1 MVTHVL
7 LFFIGALSDTNSTGD
22 GVWELALWLSTDRE
36 KTAPFLPT
44 QIHKMTDPTTQQRSY
59 PSRQASS
66 YVSSTPTIAQLIYLI
81 HKSSPEVIV

>member
-1 MVTHVL
+1 MALAISFYWCARSQTLTLTVPVTE
-7 LFFIGALSDTNSTGD
+7 SETENK
-22 GVWELALWLSTDRE
+22 LSTDRK

-66 YVSSTPTIAQLIYLI
+66 LGCVPDLIKTIG
-81 HKSSPEVIV
+81 KIVL